1 MAFGSDR
8 SANFVIAA
16 KDAATKPLGNVG
28 KAMGRLKSTSVAAF
42 KAIGAAALVAA
53 GAILA
58 FTADAVRGAIEDE
71 RSTIL
76 TNAALKARGFALD
89 ELAPKIEEQI
99 KAAQRFGIADDDVR
113 AGLEVGSRFFKS
125 QTKLLKANELA
136 MTISAVTGQD
146 LESVVSA
153 IGKATNGSTRGLAA
167 MIGPIEKGATL
178 SDLYAQG
185 MGKFQGVAEELANST
200 SGKFAAAQQTFNEK
214 MDVFGAQFLP
224 LVSEA
229 MTFLVEKVF
238 PAFQKVLDDVGPII
252 TDIVDNYIRPLFDS
266 VGELFALFDG
276 ADFSLLDLAFA
287 PIKITLTALKIAI
300 DAIVAGIKF
309 IQGNPVDKASFK
321 AATEV
326 AGGSSVFGLGASTG
340 GGGYGGGMTGGYT
353 SSYTTISQ
361 AQFTIGTKAVNELS
375 YKVNRNLAKTS
386 TTPPRTAPGG
396 SGGGG
401 K

>member
-28 KAMGRLKSTSVAAF
+28 KAMGKLKGVSVTAF
-42 KAIGAAALVAA
+42 KAIAGAALAA
-53 GAILA
+53 AAAILA

-76 TNAALKARGFALD
+76 TNAALKARGFELD
-89 ELAPKIEEQI
+89 KLAPKIEEQI
-99 KAAQRFGIADDDVR
+99 KAAGRLGIADDRVR

-146 LESVVSA
+146 LETVVSA

-224 LVSEA
+224 LVSDA

-238 PAFQKVLDDVGPII
+238 PAFQTVLDEVGPIF
-252 TDIVDNYIRPLFDS
+252 TDIADNYIGPLFDS
-266 VGELFALFDG
+266 VGELFALFDN
-276 ADFSLLDLAFA
+276 ADFSLFDAIFA
-287 PIKITLTALKIAI
+287 PLKITFSALKIAI
-300 DAIVAGIKF
+300 DAIIAGIKF
-309 IQGNPVDKASFK
+309 IQGNPVDAAAYR

-326 AGGSSVFGLGASTG
+326 AGGSSVFGMGTNTG
-340 GGGYGGGMTGGYT
+340 GGGYGVGTPGGYT
-353 SSYTTISQ
+353 SSYGVQ
-361 AQFTIGTKAVNELS
+361 AVELKVGTQFTTALS
-375 YKVNRNLAKTS
+375 YKFGTNVNATNAVRNTG
-386 TTPPRTAPGG
+386 RGR
-396 SGGGG
+396 
-401 K
+401 

>member
-28 KAMGRLKSTSVAAF
+28 KAMGKLKGIGVAAF
-42 KAIGAAALVAA
+42 ASIATAAIAAAAA
-53 GAILA
+53 IVA
-58 FTADAVRGAIEDE
+58 FTADAIKGAIEDQ

-76 TNAALKARGFALD
+76 TTAALRERGFEMDKL
-89 ELAPKIEEQI
+89 LPKMDEQI
-99 KAAQRFGIADDDVR
+99 AAAARLGIADDRVR
-113 AGLEVGSRFFKS
+113 AGLEVGSRFFKN

-146 LESVVSA
+146 METVMAA
-153 IGKATNGSTRGLAA
+153 IGKAANGSTRGLAG
-167 MIGPIEKGATL
+167 MIGPIEKGAKF

-238 PAFQKVLDDVGPII
+238 PAFQEVLDEVGPII

-266 VGELFALFDG
+266 VGELFAVLDN
-276 ADFSLLDLAFA
+276 ADFSIIDAAFGAIKLTLDAVR
-287 PIKITLTALKIAI
+287 IVI

-309 IQGNPVDKASFK
+309 IQGNPVDRAAFK
-321 AATEV
+321 SATEV
-326 AGGSSVFGLGASTG
+326 AGGSSVFGMGMSTG
-340 GGGYGGGMTGGYT
+340 GGGYGVGTPGGYT
-353 SSYTTISQ
+353 SSYGVQAVELKVGTQFQSQ
-361 AQFTIGTKAVNELS
+361 LS
-375 YKVNRNLAKTS
+375 YQFGTGVNATTGVRNTG
-386 TTPPRTAPGG
+386 RGR
-396 SGGGG
+396 
-401 K
+401 